1 MALARRGGGIG
12 RRAGLRIQWGIQP
25 PCGFKSHPRH
35 HPLRDLCDYQGALAR
50 GEITLTHVLDE
61 LYKNIESREPVIH
74 AFLSLAEKEELL
86 LKAEEKKATRL
97 LGLPIAIKDNICTLE
112 FPTTCGSRFLRDYH
126 APFEATAVARL
137 RAAGAQ
143 VQGKTNL
150 DEFAM
155 GSSTEYSA
163 YGPTRNPWDPER
175 VPGGS
180 SGGSAAAVAAGEAL
194 AALGSDTGG
203 SVRQPAA
210 LCGVVGLRP
219 TYGLVSRY
227 GLVAFASSLDT
238 IGPITRSVRDAALL
252 LSLIA
257 GHDPHDSTSLPLPPQ
272 DYLAELR
279 PSLAGLR
286 IGLAREYVP
295 KELGPK
301 ALSLVEH
308 WCGVAEEL
316 GAKVLEISLPL
327 TEYALPAYYLI
338 ASAEAAANL
347 ARYDGVRYTLR
358 VPAPGVA
365 EMIAQSRTLGFG
377 PEVKRRIA
385 LGTFALSAG
394 YYDQYYGKAQRVRTL
409 IAEEF
414 QKAFEKVD
422 LIMGPTSPTP
432 AFKLGEKA
440 DPLSMYLSD
449 LFTIPSALAGLPAIS
464 IPAGKVSGLPFGLQ
478 LIAPRLEEKRLLSAA
493 WALEEAFSSA

>member
-1 MALARRGGGIG
+1 MWVQIPPPAYALFWPDLCACRAALA
-12 RRAGLRIQWGIQP
+12 
-25 PCGFKSHPRH
+25 
-35 HPLRDLCDYQGALAR
+35 QG
-50 GEITLTHVLDE
+50 EVTLIHIVDE
-61 LYKNIESREPVIH
+61 LYHNIERQEPTIH
-74 AFLSLAEKEELL
+74 AFLALAAKEQLL
-86 LKAEEKKATRL
+86 VGAKGKENTSL
-97 LGLPIAIKDNICTLE
+97 LGLPIAIKDNICTPE
-112 FPTTCGSRFLRDYH
+112 FPTTCASRLLEGYRS
-126 APFEATAVARL
+126 PFAATAVARL
-137 RAAGAQ
+137 LAAGAQ
-143 VQGKTNL
+143 IQGKTNL

-155 GSSTEYSA
+155 GSSTEHSA
-163 YGPTRNPWDPER
+163 FVPTRNPWDWER

-238 IGPITRSVRDAALL
+238 IGPITRSVRDAALI

-257 GHDPHDSTSLPLPPQ
+257 GHDPHDSTSLPVPPQ
-272 DYLAELR
+272 NYLDDLR
-279 PSLAGLR
+279 PHLAGLR
-286 IGLAREYVP
+286 LGLPREYAP
-295 KELGPK
+295 PELGPA
-301 ALSLVEH
+301 ALALIRR
-308 WCGVAEEL
+308 WCEMAEEL

-327 TEYALPAYYLI
+327 TEYALPTYYLI

-358 VPAPGVA
+358 APAPLA
-365 EMIAQSRTLGFG
+365 LEMIAQSRTLGFG

-409 IAEEF
+409 IAREF
-414 QKAFEKVD
+414 QAAFEKVD
-422 LIMGPTSPTP
+422 LIIGPTSPTP
-432 AFKLGEKA
+432 AFRLGEKV

-464 IPAGKVSGLPFGLQ
+464 IPAGTVDDLPFGLQ
-478 LIAPRLEEKRLLSAA
+478 LIGPRLSEKMLLSAA
-493 WALEEAFSSA
+493 WAFEEALRA

>member
-1 MALARRGGGIG
+1 M
-12 RRAGLRIQWGIQP
+12 
-25 PCGFKSHPRH
+25 
-35 HPLRDLCDYQGALAR
+35 
-50 GEITLTHVLDE
+50 EE
-61 LYKNIESREPVIH
+61 LYRNIAEKEPIIH
-74 AFLSLAEKEELL
+74 AFLSLAQKDELL
-86 LKAEEKKATRL
+86 AEAKGQEHTDL
-97 LGLPIAIKDNICTLE
+97 QGLPIAIKDNICTRE
-112 FPTTCGSRFLRDYH
+112 FPTTCASRLLTDYRS
-126 APFEATAVARL
+126 PYEATAVARL
-137 RAAGAQ
+137 KAAGAQ

-155 GSSTEYSA
+155 GSSTENSA
-163 YGPTRNPWDPER
+163 FGPTRNPWDPAR

-227 GLVAFASSLDT
+227 GLVAFASSLDI
-238 IGPITRSVRDAALL
+238 IGPITRSVRDAALM

-257 GHDPHDSTSLPLPPQ
+257 GYDPRDSTSLRLPSQ
-272 DYLAELR
+272 DYLRELQ
-279 PSLAGLR
+279 PNLAGLR
-286 IGLAREYVP
+286 LGLPREYRP
-295 KELGPK
+295 KELGPQ
-301 ALSLVEH
+301 ALALVDR
-308 WCGVAEEL
+308 WCAEAESL
-316 GAKVLEISLPL
+316 GAQIQEISLPL

-338 ASAEAAANL
+338 ASAEASANL

-358 VPAPGVA
+358 APAPEVG

-394 YYDQYYGKAQRVRTL
+394 YYDQYYAKAQKVRTL
-409 IAEEF
+409 IAQEF
-414 QKAFEKVD
+414 AKAFEEVQ
-422 LIMGPTSPTP
+422 LILGPTSPTP
-432 AFKLGEKA
+432 AFRLGEKA

-464 IPAGKVSGLPFGLQ
+464 IPGGAVDGLPFGLQ
-478 LIAPRLEEKRLLSAA
+478 LIGPRLSEKLLLSAA
-493 WALEEAFSSA
+493 WALEEALSTR

>member
-1 MALARRGGGIG
+1 M
-12 RRAGLRIQWGIQP
+12 
-25 PCGFKSHPRH
+25 F
-35 HPLRDLCDYQGALAR
+35 DLWEAKEALAR
-50 GEITLTHVLDE
+50 GKVALDQILDE
-61 LYKNIESREPVIH
+61 LYKNIEERESLIH
-74 AFLSLAEKEELL
+74 AFLSLAEKEELKL
-86 LKAEEKKATRL
+86 GAQEKKNTRL
-97 LGLPIAIKDNICTLE
+97 WGLPIAIKDNICTLE
-112 FPTTCGSRFLRDYH
+112 FPTTCGSRLLANYRS
-126 APFEATAVARL
+126 PFEATAVARL

-155 GSSTEYSA
+155 GSSTEHSA
-163 YGPTRNPWDPER
+163 FGPTRNPWDPER

-219 TYGLVSRY
+219 TYGLVSRF

-238 IGPITRSVRDAALL
+238 IGPLTRTVRDAALI
-252 LSLIA
+252 LSIIA
-257 GHDPHDSTSLPLPPQ
+257 GHDPHDSTSLSLPPQ
-272 DYLAELR
+272 DYVADLHPR
-279 PSLAGLR
+279 LAGLR
-286 IGLAREYVP
+286 LGLPREYAP
-295 KELGPK
+295 KELGEK
-301 ALSLVEH
+301 ALALIRR
-308 WCGVAEEL
+308 WCEVAEGL
-316 GAKVLEISLPL
+316 GAEVVEISLPL

-338 ASAEAAANL
+338 ASAEASANL
-347 ARYDGVRYTLR
+347 ARYDGVRYTCR

-409 IAEEF
+409 IAQEF
-414 QKAFEKVD
+414 QKAFEKVH
-422 LIMGPTSPTP
+422 LIIGPTSPTP
-432 AFKLGEKA
+432 AFRLGEKA
-440 DPLSMYLSD
+440 DPISMYLSD
-449 LFTIPSALAGLPAIS
+449 LFTIPAALAGLPAIS
-464 IPAGKVSGLPFGLQ
+464 IPGGTVDGLPFGLQ
-478 LIAPRLEEKRLLSAA
+478 LIGPRLSERTVLAAA
-493 WALEEAFSSA
+493 WALEEALR

>member
-61 LYKNIESREPVIH
+61 LYKNIESREPLIH
-74 AFLSLAEKEELL
+74 VFLSLAEKEGLL

-112 FPTTCGSRFLRDYH
+112 FPTTCGSRFLRDYR

-137 RAAGAQ
+137 KAAGAQ

-327 TEYALPAYYLI
+327 TEYALPTYYLV
-338 ASAEAAANL
+338 ASAEASANL

-358 VPAPGVA
+358 VPAPSVA

-385 LGTFALSAG
+385 LGIFALSAG

-409 IAEEF
+409 IAHEF

-422 LIMGPTSPTP
+422 LIMGPTAPTP
-432 AFKLGEKA
+432 AFRLGEKA

-464 IPAGKVSGLPFGLQ
+464 IPGGTIDGLPFGLQ
-478 LIAPRLEEKRLLSAA
+478 LIGPRLSEKTLLSAA
-493 WALEEAFSSA
+493 WALEEALK

>member
-1 MALARRGGGIG
+1 MDLYALLLRLRRKDL
-12 RRAGLRIQWGIQP
+12 GL
-25 PCGFKSHPRH
+25 H
-35 HPLRDLCDYQGALAR
+35 D
-50 GEITLTHVLDE
+50 VVDE
-61 LYKNIESREPVIH
+61 LYARIEKLEPTIH
-74 AFLSLAEKEELL
+74 AFLSLAEKDKLL
-86 LKAEEKKATRL
+86 APKGLEKL
-97 LGLPIAIKDNICTLE
+97 PLCGVPIAVKDNICTLD
-112 FPTTCGSRFLRDYH
+112 FPTTCASRLLANYRS
-126 APFEATAVARL
+126 PFEATAVARL

-155 GSSTEYSA
+155 GSSTENSA
-163 YGPTRNPWDPER
+163 FGPTRNPWDPER

-180 SGGSAAAVAAGEAL
+180 SGGSAAAVAVSEAL

-252 LSLIA
+252 LSFMA
-257 GHDPHDSTSLPLPPQ
+257 GHDPWDSTSLPLPPQ
-272 DYLAELR
+272 DYVSNLR
-279 PSLAGLR
+279 PNLQGLK
-286 IGLAREYVP
+286 IGLPKEYAP
-295 KELGPK
+295 KELGPE
-301 ALSLVEH
+301 ALNLIDH
-308 WCGVAEEL
+308 WCATAEEL
-316 GAKVLEISLPL
+316 GATVVEISLPL
-327 TEYALPAYYLI
+327 TEYALPTYYLI
-338 ASAEAAANL
+338 ASAEASANL

-358 VPAPGVA
+358 IPAPGVA

-409 IAEEF
+409 IAQEF
-414 QKAFEKVD
+414 QKAWEKVD

-432 AFKLGEKA
+432 AFRLGEKT
-440 DPLSMYLSD
+440 DPISMYLSD

-464 IPAGKVSGLPFGLQ
+464 IPGGKIDGLPFGLQ
-478 LIAPRLEEKRLLSAA
+478 LIGPRLGEKTLLSAA
-493 WALEEAFSSA
+493 WALEEALK

>member
-1 MALARRGGGIG
+1 
-12 RRAGLRIQWGIQP
+12 
-25 PCGFKSHPRH
+25 
-35 HPLRDLCDYQGALAR
+35 LRDLCDYQGALAR

-86 LKAEEKKATRL
+86 LKAEEKKAARL

-112 FPTTCGSRFLRDYH
+112 FPTTCGSRFLRDYR

-316 GAKVLEISLPL
+316 GAQVLEISLPL
-327 TEYALPAYYLI
+327 TEYALRIPRVTGWTIGRVLRGGTHCKLVEI
-338 ASAEAAANL
+338 GLPLNL
-347 ARYDGVRYTLR
+347 RSRSPKPRHSRGLKGRMV
-358 VPAPGVA
+358 VPQKPRSTGSGKF
-365 EMIAQSRTLGFG
+365 Q
-377 PEVKRRIA
+377 
-385 LGTFALSAG
+385 GTDVVL
-394 YYDQYYGKAQRVRTL
+394 YGNRKP
-409 IAEEF
+409 
-414 QKAFEKVD
+414 QKARGFF
-422 LIMGPTSPTP
+422 L
-432 AFKLGEKA
+432 
-440 DPLSMYLSD
+440 
-449 LFTIPSALAGLPAIS
+449 
-464 IPAGKVSGLPFGLQ
+464 FGL
-478 LIAPRLEEKRLLSAA
+478 E
-493 WALEEAFSSA
+493 

>member
-1 MALARRGGGIG
+1 V
-12 RRAGLRIQWGIQP
+12 QP
-25 PCGFKSHPRH
+25 
-35 HPLRDLCDYQGALAR
+35 DLWEIHEKLER
-50 GEITLTHVLDE
+50 GELTLEAVLHE
-61 LYKNIESREPVIH
+61 LYENIREKEPKIH
-74 AFLSLAEKEELL
+74 AFLALSEKEALLSAAEK
-86 LKAEEKKATRL
+86 LKTAKFQ
-97 LGLPIAIKDNICTLE
+97 GLPIAIKDNICTTE
-112 FPTTCGSRFLRDYH
+112 FFTTCASRLLEKYRSPYD
-126 APFEATAVARL
+126 ATAVARL
-137 RAAGAQ
+137 KAAGFQ

-155 GSSTEYSA
+155 GSSTEHSA
-163 YGPTRNPWDPER
+163 FGPTRNPWDLER

-252 LSLIA
+252 LSIIS
-257 GHDPHDSTSLPLPPQ
+257 GHDPKDSTSLPIQTWDLGDLSPRISGLSLGLP
-272 DYLAELR
+272 
-279 PSLAGLR
+279 
-286 IGLAREYVP
+286 REYVP
-295 KELGPK
+295 KELGEK
-301 ALSLVEH
+301 ALRLVDR
-308 WCGVAEEL
+308 WCATAEEL
-316 GAKVLEISLPL
+316 GAKVVEISLPL

-464 IPAGKVSGLPFGLQ
+464 IPAGKVAGLPFGLQ

-493 WALEEAFSSA
+493 WALEEAFSGA